1 MLPVTS
7 PTEGAL
13 SVIAKK
19 EGLDIIPHPDVGGRF
34 SGLTSSALAPALFF
48 NMDIDNIDNG
58 ARAMYARCA
67 PSVRIEE
74 NPALQLA
81 CVLYLLEKKR
91 YSEIF
96 CPIYSSK
103 LACFS
108 NLIVQLMHES
118 VCKKGRGQTIYCA
131 DAPESQHHTN
141 QRFFGGKKNV
151 LGLFVTVNEQHDSGS
166 RVKVPEPIKHIAVRG
181 GTLGDIDNVPYH
193 KSLEFEFEGTFRDA
207 VSKKIPC
214 IRLSLDKISAFSV
227 GEFTGFWH
235 YVAVYSAILRDVNP
249 YDQPEVEYSKEISF
263 ELRKR
268 HKL

>member
-1 MLPVTS
+1 
-7 PTEGAL
+7 
-13 SVIAKK
+13 
-19 EGLDIIPHPDVGGRF
+19 
-34 SGLTSSALAPALFF
+34 
-48 NMDIDNIDNG
+48 
-58 ARAMYARCA
+58 MYARCA